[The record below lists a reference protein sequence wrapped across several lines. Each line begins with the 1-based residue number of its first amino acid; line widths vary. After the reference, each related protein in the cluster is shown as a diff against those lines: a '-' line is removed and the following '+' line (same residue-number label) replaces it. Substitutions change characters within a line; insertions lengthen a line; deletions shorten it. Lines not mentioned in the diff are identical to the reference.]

1 MPRTSPA
8 PNRSLKGS
16 SFLELQ
22 RADILNELERY
33 LDVLTDDHAIPI
45 AQEIA
50 GVLAFDRL
58 NQLRDIDNEEQE
70 QRA

>member
-1 MPRTSPA
+1 MPRTTLA
-8 PNRSLKGS
+8 PTGSLDRLA
-16 SFLELQ
+16 FLQLH
-22 RADILNELERY
+22 RADILKELERY
-33 LDVLTDDHAIPI
+33 LAVLTDDHAIPT
-45 AQEIA
+45 AQAIA

>member
-1 MPRTSPA
+1 MHSVNCNAQTS
-8 PNRSLKGS
+8 ST
-16 SFLELQ
+16 
-22 RADILNELERY
+22 RY
-33 LDVLTDDHAIPI
+33 LVVLTDDHAVPI